1 MSRAV
6 NGERWDIKSSV
17 AGLGCV
23 GDAEM
28 EGGCRLANISRAP
41 RGGCMVGS
49 VMLDLSKDCRLVWV
63 VVAVVVEL

>member
-41 RGGCMVGS
+41 GGGCMVGS
-49 VMLDLSKDCRLVWV
+49 VILDYEQGLSIVW
-63 VVAVVVEL
+63 